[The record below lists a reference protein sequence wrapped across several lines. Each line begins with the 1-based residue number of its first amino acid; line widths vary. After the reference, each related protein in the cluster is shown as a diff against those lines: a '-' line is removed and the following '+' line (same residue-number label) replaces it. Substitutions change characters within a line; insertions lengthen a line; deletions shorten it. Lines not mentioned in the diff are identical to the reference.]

1 MRTACMRVPAVIIVV
16 YRRDGDAA
24 GMARSIIV
32 FRRDGDAAGMAM
44 SIIFRRDGDAAGRAM
59 NLQTQLIY
67 TPQYSAICNGNY

>member
-24 GMARSIIV
+24 GMARSII

-59 NLQTQLIY
+59 NLQSQLIY